1 MKILSRNRSRLIYG
15 ETHIRIELE
24 LGYLLKIQ
32 LTNDFENLNENFSKS
47 IFKEEF

>member
-1 MKILSRNRSRLIYG
+1 MKS
-15 ETHIRIELE
+15 
-24 LGYLLKIQ
+24 GYLLKIQ